1 MGDSARGPKHPQR
14 RLTEDELYHL
24 VSLVLDESLPLKK
37 GQYGV
42 AAAWARVAERFN
54 ESHPGG
60 QPLSGSAVQ
69 VPYLPPPTIPLHL
82 LHYLSINQY
91 LCILCIYIYC
101 VCNHTLGKPIH
112 VIFTIYREARK
123 FNFSSSIYY
132 GVWVSD
138 PHGSGLI
145 CCERSRFNAW
155 WERNQT
161 LQRSHHGTWPPIRP
175 TWKSRRLSPRRTS
188 A

>member
-69 VPYLPPPTIPLHL
+69 IRMARV
-82 LHYLSINQY
+82 SSA
-91 LCILCIYIYC
+91 
-101 VCNHTLGKPIH
+101 VK
-112 VIFTIYREARK
+112 EAD
-123 FNFSSSIYY
+123 SMH
-132 GVWVSD
+132 D
-138 PHGSGLI
+138 GSV
-145 CCERSRFNAW
+145 
-155 WERNQT
+155 
-161 LQRSHHGTWPPIRP
+161 IRP
-175 TWKSRRLSPRRTS
+175 YSDRIMALGRRYAQLENPGDSRLDEPQRKKRKSDQRQQNSYSSGVLLAKESRNKKAWQLPVTTTARTKLTNIGAVS
-188 A
+188 VFQTS